1 MTFKILHNLDP
12 NSLSKLF
19 TDFSRGFHSSSPYC
33 SSAAFP
39 IYNADLGFSVTGC
52 KLVAQLPSPAC
63 RRVLFYLCVLWW
75 CVFFLNEPTF
85 KNLEIHIIHIVAFLE
100 KSHNLATWGF
110 VLTRQQLFL
119 WGVSFWMKCLSCGVK
134 SLLLAVSLI
143 LRLHQLHLSNRL
155 YWFSNSKE
163 AFLATCFLPTQ
174 AKVRPEELHIVK
186 DIEGCLPL
194 YR

>member
-1 MTFKILHNLDP
+1 MTFKIIHNLDP

-19 TDFSRGFHSSSPYC
+19 TDFSRGFLCSSPYC

-39 IYNADLGFSVTGC
+39 IHNADLGFSVTGC

-63 RRVLFYLCVLWW
+63 RRVLFYLCVLWC
-75 CVFFLNEPTF
+75 CVFFSSMSQHL

-110 VLTRQQLFL
+110 ILTRQQLSL
-119 WGVSFWMKCLSCGVK
+119 WGVSFWMKCLSCSEK
-134 SLLLAVSLI
+134 SLLLAVSLT
-143 LRLHQLHLSNRL
+143 LLLPNWL

-163 AFLATCFLPTQ
+163 AFLVTCFLPTWTKARQ
-174 AKVRPEELHIVK
+174 EELHTVK
-186 DIEGCLPL
+186 EIEGCLPS